1 MAFPLKFFLTLLLY
15 YVRIFKSIRKGG
27 STMAEYLDENKELT
41 PEEQAELE
49 LKAQR
54 KKMLL
59 NIWDHFT
66 TGLLILLM
74 ASPFLI
80 LLYIF
85 LWFV

>member
-1 MAFPLKFFLTLLLY
+1 
-15 YVRIFKSIRKGG
+15 
-27 STMAEYLDENKELT
+27 MAEYLEENKELT
-41 PEEQAELE
+41 PEEQAALE

-54 KKMLL
+54 KKKLL

-66 TGLLILLM
+66 TGLLIFLM

>member
-1 MAFPLKFFLTLLLY
+1 
-15 YVRIFKSIRKGG
+15 
-27 STMAEYLDENKELT
+27 MAEYLDENKEIS
-41 PEEQAELE
+41 PEEQAALE
-49 LKAQR
+49 LKAKR
-54 KKMLL
+54 KKTLL

-66 TGLLILLM
+66 TGLLIFLM

>member
-1 MAFPLKFFLTLLLY
+1 
-15 YVRIFKSIRKGG
+15 
-27 STMAEYLDENKELT
+27 MAEYLDENKELT